1 VDIVVV
7 FGPSD
12 NYDNDSAAG
21 WFCYIILKEGSYPT
35 KNGAKMNPFWLDTV
49 PFIVHDNK

>member
-1 VDIVVV
+1 MAQLKLLHVPTLFTGKKDNYVDIVVV

-21 WFCYIILKEGSYPT
+21 
-35 KNGAKMNPFWLDTV
+35 
-49 PFIVHDNK
+49 